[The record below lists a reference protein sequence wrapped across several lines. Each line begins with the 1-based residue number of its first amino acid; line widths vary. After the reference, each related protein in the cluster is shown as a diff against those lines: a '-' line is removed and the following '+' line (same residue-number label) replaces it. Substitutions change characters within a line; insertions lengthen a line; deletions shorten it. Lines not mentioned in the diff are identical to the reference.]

1 MPGIKRGPRL
11 MPWFKVDDT
20 LPFHAKIVMAGNP
33 ALGLWVRAGAWSS
46 QQLTDGFI
54 PEHIANTL
62 GKKSEA
68 RRLVAVGLWRE
79 VCSPEQGYV
88 MHDYLDSNPSRADV
102 EKERPE
108 ARERMKRVR
117 ARSGEVRANEGRSS
131 GEVRDARPD
140 PSRTSSGSS
149 ERARPR
155 GRSTTDERVQAGL
168 DLAAKYD
175 QMDAEEPALRALPG
189 GAS

>member
-1 MPGIKRGPRL
+1 

-20 LPFHAKIVMAGNP
+20 LPFHAKIVMAGNT

-54 PEHIANTL
+54 PDHIVRAL
-62 GKKSEA
+62 GTVTIAS
-68 RRLVAVGLWRE
+68 RLVSCGLWSR
-79 VCSPEQGYV
+79 VDGGFL
-88 MHDYLDSNPSRADV
+88 MHDYLDYNPSRADV
-102 EKERPE
+102 EKDREE
-108 ARERMKRVR
+108 ARQRMRRVR
-117 ARSGEVRANEGRSS
+117 QNGRRSPERSGEHTTEVRPNERRSS

-140 PSRTSSGSS
+140 PSRSSYGTS

-155 GRSTTDERVQAGL
+155 ARSTTDERVQAGL

-175 QMDAEEPALRALPG
+175 QIDAADPPLRALPG